1 LRGLG
6 ASPNIG
12 EIAVTQP
19 ASRRSDSAASATRTS
34 HNAETSWWA
43 HALIGVALVLAGI
56 YVIGN
61 AVAATLLTVAL
72 LGTVLVAVGLFEMV
86 ASFWTKG
93 WGRFLL
99 NLIVGAVY
107 AAAGAV
113 VMYNPLAASAFLT
126 LAFSIA
132 LIIAGVVRIG
142 LAFRFWSDLGWLL
155 MLSGIVGVLAGFVI
169 LGGWPVTG
177 LWVFGMVLGID
188 FLTYG
193 VFWLAYAFTQRR
205 SAAANLVGT

>member
-1 LRGLG
+1 
-6 ASPNIG
+6 
-12 EIAVTQP
+12 
-19 ASRRSDSAASATRTS
+19 
-34 HNAETSWWA
+34 
-43 HALIGVALVLAGI
+43 
-56 YVIGN
+56 
-61 AVAATLLTVAL
+61 
-72 LGTVLVAVGLFEMV
+72 
-86 ASFWTKG
+86 
-93 WGRFLL
+93 
-99 NLIVGAVY
+99 
-107 AAAGAV
+107 
-113 VMYNPLAASAFLT
+113 LT

-142 LAFRFWSDLGWLL
+142 LAFRFWNDLGWLL

-205 SAAANLVGT
+205 SAAANLVRT